1 MSENAG
7 IDPDGGSPVPATRRS
22 EHEKHDD
29 ATMVAEDPT
38 HPDNDSGDEVVGPE
52 P

>member
-7 IDPDGGSPVPATRRS
+7 IDPATDPD
-22 EHEKHDD
+22 KDD
-29 ATMVAEDPT
+29 ATMVAEDPAQ
-38 HPDNDSGDEVVGPE
+38 PDQRDQRDDEVVGPE